1 MLLDTQNAV
10 LLFTFLVTLLQ
21 NSDLEHEQLFIYESL
36 REGVHRMPDA
46 LHVTYEMLIP
56 KVRGER
62 EEKKFTFHNSPTNF
76 SRCLP

>member
-1 MLLDTQNAV
+1 MLLDTQHAV

-56 KVRGER
+56 KVENLT
-62 EEKKFTFHNSPTNF
+62 KLFVT
-76 SRCLP
+76 